1 MYNPFFVTDRVHAD
15 FHRDKNN
22 IMLGRYSMIS
32 MRYYLPYMLQ
42 NTSAFHS
49 GWVVSTT
56 LAGATVG
63 SFTGGALADKLGRTR
78 TFILDAIPLAVGAF
92 LRCVF

>member
-1 MYNPFFVTDRVHAD
+1 
-15 FHRDKNN
+15 
-22 IMLGRYSMIS
+22 

-92 LRCVF
+92 LRCVFLTQFTAVTIYYCSGYNIAMQKPDA